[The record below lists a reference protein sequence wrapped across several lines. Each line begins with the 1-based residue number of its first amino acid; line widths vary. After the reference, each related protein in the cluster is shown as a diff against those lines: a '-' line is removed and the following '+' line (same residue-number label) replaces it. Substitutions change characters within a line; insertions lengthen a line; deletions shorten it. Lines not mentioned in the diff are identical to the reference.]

1 MHMWPN
7 GRLLQMWAERLQ
19 SVGFTTEIADV
30 RRATRAE
37 PPDIR
42 GIAFAWLGVH
52 DDREALADVRAGL
65 RDPYPPARVEAARAA
80 VMLGDDGAREH
91 LRALLAVDWPETA
104 INAAAYLADLGD
116 PGGASVIADAAV
128 SPVEALRL
136 QAVLAVRAFERF
148 GGGPPASE
156 ASVAAPPIDVV
167 AVLRRAALEDA
178 SPLVRREAVYQVA
191 ALGRDRS
198 APILKEAMRDQDP
211 VVARAARLRVDGE
224 AG

>member
-1 MHMWPN
+1 MTDMHTWPN
-7 GRLLQMWAERLQ
+7 GRLLQIWAGRLE
-19 SVGFTTEIADV
+19 SVGFSTELADV
-30 RRATRAE
+30 RRATRADQ
-37 PPDIR
+37 PDVR

-52 DDREALADVRAGL
+52 DDRDALADVRAGL
-65 RDPYPPARVEAARAA
+65 QDPYPPARAEAARAT
-80 VMLGDDGAREH
+80 VMLGDDVGREH

-116 PGGASVIADAAV
+116 PGGARVLAEAAS

-136 QAVLAVRAFERF
+136 QAVLLVRAFERF
-148 GGGPPASE
+148 GE
-156 ASVAAPPIDVV
+156 APIDVV
-167 AVLRRAALEDA
+167 AVLRRAALEDP

-198 APILKEAMRDQDP
+198 APILAQAMRDPDP

-224 AG
+224 AP